1 MTNTNLTTATKLDL
15 LVAELQGEVKVT
27 RLATKKPR
35 KGNLYAAKVG
45 GGSTRWSPA
54 AKAPHDGGSRL
65 KAGAARVR

>member
-27 RLATKKPR
+27 RLAPAKAR
-35 KGNLYAAKVG
+35 KAHLHADRVG
-45 GGSTRWSPA
+45 GGGTRWSPA
-54 AKAPHDGGSRL
+54 ARGPADGGGRI